1 MKSKRRFF
9 LNIFGPLTLVLALVL
24 VPALSGLARAATE
37 DAALFYDELSQH
49 GQWVDY
55 ENYGPV
61 WHPTEVEQDWR
72 PYMNGRWTP
81 SKEGYVFETQEPW
94 GWATYHYGNWMP
106 TDNYGWVWAPGRT
119 WYPST
124 VAWRTSPE
132 NAPVDSSYVG
142 WAPIPP
148 PNYTPSAG
156 YYPSGGYTPGSP
168 LLNALTAP
176 FWIFVQASRF
186 LLGFGQPYMPTY
198 SYYGCG
204 CLAPPTYM
212 PTFFPQTV
220 IVSNYYTPTYYP
232 RHYFGRGFTT
242 YSWGPPVPYI
252 ARVTGMNQAIIVNRI
267 NAVNIARFH
276 NVVPPQAI
284 MNRHGYI
291 RDIVP
296 PALVHGGPLPPPQR
310 VTDVRMAQA
319 NINKPNMIMAPKQM
333 PTLTAAIPKAQPL
346 PPQAVRGT
354 VGAGLP
360 SRAVQPMTPQ
370 MHQQI
375 QSLPQQQRITPT
387 APPARPMAQP
397 GATTATPGVAPR
409 GGGQSVPGAVQ
420 PAVPSTPR
428 ATRTGGPQTPG
439 GAITGAPPA
448 SGAFA
453 PTQRQTPGA
462 VRQGAPRPAGPA
474 APSTAGPGVSTQPR
488 AVRPG
493 APTTP
498 GAVWS
503 RGSAPQQQQ
512 QQQQMGPR
520 QAQPQMQQRREG
532 GQPQQF
538 MQPRGPQQQMQPQG
552 QQPQMMRQGPQQQM
566 RQQGS
571 PQQQMRQQGQQ
582 QQMRPQAPPQQQMRA
597 PQAPQMRQPQP
608 QQQQQRPQQQQ
619 QQQKKKEEPP
629 PR

>member
-1 MKSKRRFF
+1 MKSRRRCF
-9 LNIFGPLTLVLALVL
+9 LNILGPLTLVFALAL
-24 VPALSGLARAATE
+24 VPALAGSAGAATE

-55 ENYGPV
+55 QNYGPV
-61 WHPTEVEQDWR
+61 WHPTEVDQDWR

-106 TDNYGWVWAPGRT
+106 TENYGWVWAPGRT

-132 NAPVDSSYVG
+132 NAPVDTSYVG

-148 PNYTPSAG
+148 PNYAPTAG
-156 YYPSGGYTPGSP
+156 YYPSGGYAPGTP

-176 FWIFVQASRF
+176 FWLFAQASRF
-186 LLGFGQPYMPTY
+186 LLGFGQPFAPGY

-204 CLAPPTYM
+204 CLAPPTYI
-212 PTFFPQTV
+212 PTFFPRTV
-220 IVSNYYTPTYYP
+220 IVANYYTPTYYP
-232 RHYFGRGFTT
+232 RHFFGRGFTA

-276 NVVPPQAI
+276 NVAPPPALI
-284 MNRHGYI
+284 NRHGYI

-310 VTDVRMAQA
+310 VTDIRMAQA
-319 NINKPNMIMAPKQM
+319 NINKPNMIMAPKQV
-333 PTLTAAIPKAQPL
+333 PPITAAIPKAQPL
-346 PPQAVRGT
+346 PPQAGRGM

-360 SRAVQPMTPQ
+360 SRAIQPLTPQ

-375 QSLPQQQRITPT
+375 QNLPPQQRITPA

-397 GATTATPGVAPR
+397 GAPTAPGAVRPGQPPAPGVAPP
-409 GGGQSVPGAVQ
+409 GGPQAPGAMR
-420 PAVPSTPR
+420 PAVP
-428 ATRTGGPQTPG
+428 
-439 GAITGAPPA
+439 PA
-448 SGAFA
+448 
-453 PTQRQTPGA
+453 PGA
-462 VRQGAPRPAGPA
+462 VRPGGPPPPTAGRPGGPPAPGTFGPAPAPAPGAVRPGAPRPAGPA
-474 APSTAGPGVSTQPR
+474 APSAARPGVPPQPR

-493 APTTP
+493 GPTTP
-498 GAVWS
+498 APGAF
-503 RGSAPQQQQ
+503 GPQGPAPQQP
-512 QQQQMGPR
+512 QMRPPGPTPQMR
-520 QAQPQMQQRREG
+520 PQGPPQPQMR
-532 GQPQQF
+532 PQGPPQT
-538 MQPRGPQQQMQPQG
+538 QPRPQG
-552 QQPQMMRQGPQQQM
+552 PQPQMMRQGPQPQV
-566 RQQGS
+566 RPQGP
-571 PQQQMRQQGQQ
+571 PQQQL
-582 QQMRPQAPPQQQMRA
+582 RPQGPPQQQMRA
-597 PQAPQMRQPQP
+597 PQAPQRQPQP
-608 QQQQQRPQQQQ
+608 QRPQPQP